1 MQSVGSEPTPVVPA
15 LQNLAGPGGAGV
27 GSLATQ
33 RWAEAVERSLELEA
47 TMGACGFPCGPQ
59 PLLVAAAQPLLTS
72 SSVSPTRGP
81 PHPRLPLF
89 YGSSCGSCSTVP
101 FKTLLASH
109 DLSAFSHFLCLNLF
123 CTPFKSSS
131 AGPSTSFHST
141 PLLSYGAGCPC
152 AKGLP
157 LTQLITW
164 VLGKG
169 GPLWHI

>member
-1 MQSVGSEPTPVVPA
+1 MQSVGSELTPVVPA
-15 LQNLAGPGGAGV
+15 LQNSAGPGGAGV
-27 GSLATQ
+27 GSLATH
-33 RWAEAVERSLELEA
+33 RWAEVVERSLELEA
-47 TMGACGFPCGPQ
+47 TMGACGFPWGPQ
-59 PLLVAAAQPLLTS
+59 PLLVAVVQPLLTS
-72 SSVSPTRGP
+72 SSVSPTRGCLTLDCLCSS
-81 PHPRLPLF
+81 R
-89 YGSSCGSCSTVP
+89 SSCGSCSTVP
-101 FKTLLASH
+101 CKTFLASH